1 MENSQQHAQ
10 AETPTSNFFT
20 GSIPRN
26 YDTYMGPVLL
36 NPYAIDLAGRIKQH
50 GKIEVLELAAGTG
63 IVTRYLLQ
71 ALPNADIAATDIS
84 EDMMN
89 IAKETI
95 ASPKLYWAN
104 LDMAAIPFANDSFD
118 LIVCQFGLMFVP
130 DKQKALSE
138 MHRVLKPGGQLL
150 FNTWGN
156 IAENPMWQISFGLFK
171 QVFGEMPVPMQ
182 QSPFALTDLEEI
194 KQLLTEANF
203 TTTKVEEVRKT
214 TQVETAKSAA
224 QRFLLTAPTLAQKP
238 EYYPDLLSQLEKRL
252 AENLGDNPLVAPMMA
267 LVFEATKAGN

>member
-1 MENSQQHAQ
+1 MENSQQISP
-10 AETPTSNFFT
+10 AETQTPNFFT

-26 YDTYMGPVLL
+26 YDTYMGPVLF
-36 NPYAIDLAGRIKQH
+36 NPYAIDLAGRIKEH
-50 GKIEVLELAAGTG
+50 GKIKVLELAAGTG

-71 ALPNADIAATDIS
+71 ALPNADIVATDIS
-84 EDMMN
+84 GDMMD

-95 ASPKLYWAN
+95 TSPN
-104 LDMAAIPFANDSFD
+104 LTWQNVDMAKIPFANNSFD

-130 DKQKALSE
+130 DKPKALSE
-138 MHRVLKPGGQLL
+138 MHRVLKPNGQLL

-171 QVFGEMPVPMQ
+171 QVLGEMPVPMQ
-182 QSPFALTDLEEI
+182 QSPFALSDLEEV

-203 TTTKVEEVRKT
+203 TITKAEGVRKT

-224 QRFLLTAPTLAQKP
+224 ERFLLTAPLLAQKP
-238 EYYPDLLSQLEKRL
+238 EFYKELVPQLEKKL
-252 AENLGDNPLVAPMMA
+252 AEKLGDNPLVAPLLA
-267 LVFEATKAGN
+267 LAFEATK